1 MIQEGVAKHVCPF
14 HTAQDLSQEGAGLVL
29 LTYQQLLDPTVRMA
43 SMLEPVLEDS
53 VIVVDEAHNLPA
65 ACIDAASFESSDI
78 EMSTLCTQLK
88 VLSTQCISSDARQLA
103 ESVLQSLK
111 QLRAWTI
118 RAARGDTH
126 PTTLRQA
133 AGGVQTTDAEQI
145 NILLQHIGLKSY
157 NCVDKAVSE
166 LRRLRRALIEAG
178 LESTAVRSASVNQVE
193 EFLSKMR
200 FVLSDPA
207 SYCLS
212 VTSEGGI
219 LKLRLTCH
227 SGKVAF
233 KPATRECRTAL
244 LASGTLQPFNLIARE
259 LGLNLSCAAAAG
271 EATQIDCTAVAS
283 SHHAHIAQMV
293 LPIVLKSST
302 DTVRLSSCRGN
313 RDSVDYLDEIG
324 TAAQALFSVVP
335 NGVLVFFASYKHLD
349 LAVQQWQASGLWTRL
364 AAQKQLFCEER
375 FRTGDE
381 MDALLS
387 EYREVSE
394 HAGAALF
401 AVMRGR
407 VSEGSDFRDHQAR
420 GVIVKGSLLVRLM
433 RSCN

>member
-14 HTAQDLSQEGAGLVL
+14 HTTQDLSQEGAGLVL
-29 LTYQQLLDPTVRMA
+29 LTYQQLLDPTVRVA

-53 VIVVDEAHNLPA
+53 VILVDEAHNLPA
-65 ACIDAASFESSDI
+65 ACIDAASFESSNI
-78 EMSTLCTQLK
+78 EMSTLCTQLQ

-133 AGGVQTTDAEQI
+133 AAGGVQSTDAEQI
-145 NILLQHIGLKSY
+145 NILLQHIGLKGY
-157 NCVDKAVSE
+157 NCVNKAVSE
-166 LRRLRRALIEAG
+166 LRRLRRALIEAS

-212 VTSEGGI
+212 VKSEGGI
-219 LKLRLTCH
+219 IKLRLTCH

-233 KPATRECRTAL
+233 KPAIRKCRTAL

-259 LGLNLSCAAAAG
+259 LGLNLSAG

-293 LPIVLKSST
+293 LPIVLKSSA
-302 DTVRLSSCRGN
+302 DTIRLSSCRGN
-313 RDSVDYLDEIG
+313 RDSVDYLDDTG
-324 TAAQALFSVVP
+324 TLCSGSKWCARVFRFLQTPRLSCTAVASIWAVDSFGSAETA
-335 NGVLVFFASYKHLD
+335 VL
-349 LAVQQWQASGLWTRL
+349 
-364 AAQKQLFCEER
+364 
-375 FRTGDE
+375 
-381 MDALLS
+381 
-387 EYREVSE
+387 
-394 HAGAALF
+394 
-401 AVMRGR
+401 
-407 VSEGSDFRDHQAR
+407 
-420 GVIVKGSLLVRLM
+420 
-433 RSCN
+433 